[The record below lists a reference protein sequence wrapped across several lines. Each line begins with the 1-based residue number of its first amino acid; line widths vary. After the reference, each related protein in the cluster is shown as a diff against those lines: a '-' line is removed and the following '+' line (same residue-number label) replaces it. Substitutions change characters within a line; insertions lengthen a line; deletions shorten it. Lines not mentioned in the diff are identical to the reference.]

1 MFFGGTFLTVV
12 AAVTSAP
19 RRTLSPAH
27 WTAAIAALTA
37 AFAVGQCIGP
47 RLARVMA
54 DASGGVPVG
63 LAIGAVLLAL
73 GGLTALLYDRPRDIG
88 TPRTRETTCS
98 RRGIVSVEIT
108 ERGRNHDGLDNV
120 CFANTFGPT
129 DDNPL

>member
-19 RRTLSPAH
+19 RRTLSPAP

-54 DASGGVPVG
+54 DASGGVRMG

-98 RRGIVSVEIT
+98 R
-108 ERGRNHDGLDNV
+108 
-120 CFANTFGPT
+120 
-129 DDNPL
+129 